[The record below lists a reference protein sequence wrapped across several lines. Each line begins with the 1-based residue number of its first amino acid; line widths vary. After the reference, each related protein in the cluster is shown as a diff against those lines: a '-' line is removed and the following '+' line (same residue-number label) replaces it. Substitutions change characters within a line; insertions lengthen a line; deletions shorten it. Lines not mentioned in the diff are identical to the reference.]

1 MPEDSAVPAESSHAK
16 PRLVGVLALQGAFV
30 AHETALRTCGA
41 ETRQVRVPEDLKGLD
56 ALVMPGGESTTMSRL
71 LTTSGLFD
79 PLAEQMDQG
88 LAVFGTCA
96 GMILLATDVLDGRPD
111 QRSFA
116 AIDIAVRR
124 NGYGRQVDSFEADIA
139 VSEMGD
145 PFHAVFIRAPK
156 VESVGPTVTVL
167 ASHHGVP
174 VLAKSGR
181 MFVAS
186 FHPELTPDHRLHS
199 LFLQEV

>member
-1 MPEDSAVPAESSHAK
+1 MLPDTASRSTP
-16 PRLVGVLALQGAFV
+16 LVGVLALQGAFS
-30 AHETALRTCGA
+30 AHQIALESCGA
-41 ETRQVRVPEDLKGLD
+41 ETRQVRVRADLDGLD

-79 PLAEQMDQG
+79 PIAERISDG

-96 GMILLATDVLDGRPD
+96 GMILLAGDVLDGRPD

-124 NGYGRQVDSFEADIA
+124 NGYGRQVDSFEADIEVA
-139 VSEMGD
+139 SIDGPV
-145 PFHAVFIRAPK
+145 HAVFIRAPK
-156 VESVGPTVTVL
+156 VVSCGPSVTVL
-167 ASHHGVP
+167 AEHDGVP
-174 VLAKSGR
+174 VVAKSGR

>member
-1 MPEDSAVPAESSHAK
+1 VP
-16 PRLVGVLALQGAFV
+16 RVVGVLALQGAFA
-30 AHETALRTCGA
+30 AHEAALRSCAA
-41 ETRQVRVPEDLKGLD
+41 ETRQVRVPGDLAGLD

-71 LTTSGLFD
+71 LTTSGLFEPIAD
-79 PLAEQMDQG
+79 AIGDG
-88 LAVFGTCA
+88 LAIFGTCA

-111 QRSFA
+111 QLSFG

-124 NGYGRQVDSFEADIA
+124 NGYGRQVDSFEAD
-139 VSEMGD
+139 VEVDSFES

-156 VESVGPTVTVL
+156 VESIGASVTVL
-167 ASHHGVP
+167 AEHDGVP